1 MGVERDLLTAAEMDA
16 MTPDERAAAVRE
28 RIATDL
34 DEVPEGFR
42 VRIEQTGQRLAA
54 ELGSTSGR

>member
-1 MGVERDLLTAAEMDA
+1 MGVERELLTAAEMDA

-34 DEVPEGFR
+34 DGVPEGFR
-42 VRIEQTGQRLAA
+42 TRVEQTGQRLAA
-54 ELGSTSGR
+54 ELGSTSDR